1 MFLVGL
7 TGGIASGKSVVSA
20 TWEELGAYVVDADVL
35 AREVVEPGSQG
46 LSALVE
52 IFGPI
57 ILNKDGSLDRDKL
70 GELIFND
77 ESTRKNVESVLH
89 PLIKARAL
97 EQLAAVSNTDQVA
110 VYVIPLL
117 FESKSDLPFD
127 FVVTVEAPVDE
138 QVKRLVDNRGMSQT
152 DAFARIR
159 SQASPAQRA
168 NIADRVLNSN
178 QSLDLLKK
186 DARVLW
192 NEILRMRDLKATE

>member
-52 IFGPI
+52 FFGPI
-57 ILNKDGSLDRDKL
+57 ILKKDGSLDRDKL

-77 ESTRKNVESVLH
+77 ESKRKSVESVLH
-89 PLIKARAL
+89 PLIKDRAL
-97 EQLAAVSNTDQVA
+97 EQLAGVSNTDQVA

-152 DAFARIR
+152 DALARIR